1 MRLPL
6 AVSGLTLYQFGGPMF
21 HVMEGRPWKGTASFA
36 MRLIPPLVVATS
48 GSRACETSYPGSC
61 GGPDMGQLAIG
72 VAMMPA
78 IALVDAL
85 FLANDD
91 ASTTKR
97 GSVRVEPW
105 VDPGTRRVGA
115 GVQGVF

>member
-1 MRLPL
+1 
-6 AVSGLTLYQFGGPMF
+6 
-21 HVMEGRPWKGTASFA
+21 
-36 MRLIPPLVVATS
+36 
-48 GSRACETSYPGSC
+48 
-61 GGPDMGQLAIG
+61 MGQLAIG
-72 VAMMPA
+72 IAMMPA

-91 ASTTKR
+91 GSTAQR